1 MNLFWFYFFCC
12 QNRSIFIAVKPIL
25 QLFLFAA
32 TAVVLSACPYSSA
45 YKLDDE
51 PMLPID
57 ESLLGK
63 WAAFIKKHQSGKEE
77 PVKIIFSKKTETV
90 YNIAITGYIDE
101 LRPYT
106 AFTAD
111 SIKGEAFLSALDNRT
126 FINML
131 VNSRNY
137 IGEVKMD
144 NGKLSLLPLSESFTA
159 KMVRSNAVLRLALEY
174 HYKTRVR
181 PSYDEEFCLKNL
193 VRVN

>member
-1 MNLFWFYFFCC
+1 L
-12 QNRSIFIAVKPIL
+12 KPIL
-25 QLFLFAA
+25 QLLLF
-32 TAVVLSACPYSSA
+32 TALAFMLSACPYSSA

-63 WAAFIKKHQSGKEE
+63 WAAFIKKSHNEKED
-77 PVKIIFSKKTETV
+77 PVKIIFTKKTETV

-101 LRPYT
+101 LRPYI

-111 SIKGEAFLSALDNRT
+111 SIKGEAFLSIVENKEFLNLL
-126 FINML
+126 IN
-131 VNSRNY
+131 NRNY
-137 IGEVKMD
+137 IGEVKKE
-144 NGKLSLLPLSESFTA
+144 NGKLFLLPLSESFTA
-159 KMVRSNAVLRLALEY
+159 KLVKSNSVLRTALEV

-181 PSYDEEFCLKNL
+181 PAYDEEFCLRNL